1 MRRRQIAQIGRAPAM
16 FGFGPMFGM
25 GGRGTFEATYRC
37 YPVSFIEKFTAETA
51 DKVFLPP
58 SALDRLGTF
67 DAGLS

>member
-1 MRRRQIAQIGRAPAM
+1 M

-51 DKVFLPP
+51 DKVFLNPH
-58 SALDRLGTF
+58 LGRML
-67 DAGLS
+67 AVLL